1 LRDSRGRIYICTN
14 SGVQQ
19 LTPRPGGGWQS
30 RVFARGDGMVHE
42 ECNTNAQFLDAHDR
56 FWTGTLGGLT
66 VYDPSRRTIDTQPK
80 PLRVTAMRIDGTPQP
95 GPALRVPAG
104 AKSVEVDFALLSWT
118 HEAESRFRTRLV
130 GLDDAPGEW
139 TAQASRSYGALSPGD
154 YTLRIEARDY
164 AGNLS
169 KPLRIPITVEARWW
183 QRPIAMLAAVLA
195 LVLAGYGIAAA
206 RTRML
211 RAQQR
216 RLERHVARRT
226 AELDAANAR
235 LTELSYRDPLT
246 GLGNR
251 RKLLDGLDALAREC
265 RATGPGTTTA
275 LVFVD
280 VDHFKDFNDRH
291 GHLAGDVAL
300 RSVADN
306 LLRHAPEGALVARH
320 GGEEFACLLPRT
332 DIAAAIVVAE
342 RMRRGMQAL
351 EVPLPGPAA
360 SGKQRSARI
369 TISAGVASA
378 DLAQADSDGLLQDAD
393 AALYRAKREGRNRV
407 CFANE

>member
-1 LRDSRGRIYICTN
+1 
-14 SGVQQ
+14 
-19 LTPRPGGGWQS
+19 
-30 RVFARGDGMVHE
+30 
-42 ECNTNAQFLDAHDR
+42 
-56 FWTGTLGGLT
+56 
-66 VYDPSRRTIDTQPK
+66 
-80 PLRVTAMRIDGTPQP
+80 
-95 GPALRVPAG
+95 
-104 AKSVEVDFALLSWT
+104 
-118 HEAESRFRTRLV
+118 
-130 GLDDAPGEW
+130 
-139 TAQASRSYGALSPGD
+139 
-154 YTLRIEARDY
+154 
-164 AGNLS
+164 
-169 KPLRIPITVEARWW
+169 
-183 QRPIAMLAAVLA
+183 
-195 LVLAGYGIAAA
+195 
-206 RTRML
+206 
-211 RAQQR
+211 
-216 RLERHVARRT
+216 VARRT

-251 RKLLDGLDALAREC
+251 RKLLDDLDALAKEC
-265 RATGPGTTTA
+265 RTTGPGMTTA

-306 LLRHAPEGALVARH
+306 LLRCAPEGALVARH

-332 DIAAAIVVAE
+332 DIAAAVVVAE

-351 EVPLPGPAA
+351 AVPLPGPAA